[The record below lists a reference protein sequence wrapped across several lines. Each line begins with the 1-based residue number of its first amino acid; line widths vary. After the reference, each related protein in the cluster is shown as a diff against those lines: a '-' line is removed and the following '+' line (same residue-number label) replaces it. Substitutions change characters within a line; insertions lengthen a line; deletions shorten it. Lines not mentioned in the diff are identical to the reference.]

1 MCANIDAACCPVPT
15 TRAAPQPASSTVL
28 LDGPAQHKR
37 GVTTAPAVRMP
48 RACDNQRGGGD
59 STRRVLGAPDE
70 RTARHARIALAATA
84 PVAPAAMRVALG
96 MSSSR
101 GGPICVKGQFV
112 LKKKKTI
119 RIEFFFS
126 SQILVHAIHATP
138 RRPRRPWCASVPLP
152 PPRWVSL
159 CDDDLN

>member
-59 STRRVLGAPDE
+59 STRRALGAPDE
-70 RTARHARIALAATA
+70 MTARHARIALAATA

-112 LKKKKTI
+112 LKKKKPS
-119 RIEFFFS
+119 ESSFFS
-126 SQILVHAIHATP
+126 HPKFSCMPFT
-138 RRPRRPWCASVPLP
+138 RPRDDPAAHGALLFRCHLPAGCRCAMTI
-152 PPRWVSL
+152 
-159 CDDDLN
+159 